1 MPVVPALDAEAA
13 EWQTRARCFVEE
25 ELYPVEQ
32 RIAER
37 GAIDADE
44 VHALRVRARDA
55 GFSHYNLPR
64 ELGGADLPLPAQVA
78 IEE

>member
-25 ELYPVEQ
+25 ALYPVEQ

-44 VHALRVRARDA
+44 VHALRT
-55 GFSHYNLPR
+55 
-64 ELGGADLPLPAQVA
+64 
-78 IEE
+78 